1 MLTTVHLCRQL
12 ICCDWEESMGRQPLS
27 DEERKQ
33 IRDLVRFL
41 GTIIFMVLVA
51 ILVVTL
57 LDLAL

>member
-1 MLTTVHLCRQL
+1 
-12 ICCDWEESMGRQPLS
+12 MGRQPLS
-27 DEERKQ
+27 NEERKQ